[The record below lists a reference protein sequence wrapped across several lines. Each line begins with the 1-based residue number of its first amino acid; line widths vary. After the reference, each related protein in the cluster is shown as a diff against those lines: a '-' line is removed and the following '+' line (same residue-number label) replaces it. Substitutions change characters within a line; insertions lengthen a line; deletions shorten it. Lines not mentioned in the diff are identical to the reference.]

1 MVSMRSQSRRGRSEV
16 SPHSVRPIE
25 SAWPAELSS
34 PHTVLGKVAQ
44 LGVGRKARG
53 SRGRLCRLHHRAG
66 VTPKAKIRLVCSKN
80 TLLKTL
86 QCWKQARPWLPARG
100 WGRAGSHTSVAA
112 HFYLGP
118 SSPCHLELPLSTER
132 LLGRVRAQTQGPFL
146 CQALLLASG
155 RSRGPGGGGQIRAGS
170 WDCGDA
176 GSRRVQGHESRH
188 ISAPGRHLLRTAP
201 GLA

>member
-1 MVSMRSQSRRGRSEV
+1 MVSTRSQSRRGRSEV
-16 SPHSVRPIE
+16 SRHSVRPIE

-44 LGVGRKARG
+44 LRVGRKARG

-100 WGRAGSHTSVAA
+100 PGQSREPHLCRRPFLFGAIKPLPPGAASVHGTLAGASPGTDAGALPVPGSAPSIRAQQGAQGWGADQGGLLGLWGRGQLTW
-112 HFYLGP
+112 
-118 SSPCHLELPLSTER
+118 T
-132 LLGRVRAQTQGPFL
+132 
-146 CQALLLASG
+146 
-155 RSRGPGGGGQIRAGS
+155 RS
-170 WDCGDA
+170 
-176 GSRRVQGHESRH
+176 
-188 ISAPGRHLLRTAP
+188 
-201 GLA
+201 

>member
-1 MVSMRSQSRRGRSEV
+1 M
-16 SPHSVRPIE
+16 
-25 SAWPAELSS
+25 
-34 PHTVLGKVAQ
+34 
-44 LGVGRKARG
+44 
-53 SRGRLCRLHHRAG
+53 
-66 VTPKAKIRLVCSKN
+66 TPKAKIRLVCSKN

-132 LLGRVRAQTQGPFL
+132 LLGRVRAQMQGPFL

-155 RSRGPGGGGQIRAGS
+155 RSRGPRGGGQIRAGS

-176 GSRRVQGHESRH
+176 GS
-188 ISAPGRHLLRTAP
+188 
-201 GLA
+201 